1 MHVHVQYQLLEAGGR
16 EGMLCGND
24 TVNVRQ
30 LITFP
35 LCVHN
40 NLIMG
45 VHETCQ
51 LETNIQ

>member
-1 MHVHVQYQLLEAGGR
+1 MYQLMEAGG
-16 EGMLCGND
+16 EKGCCGGNV

-35 LCVHN
+35 LCVQN
-40 NLIMG
+40 SLILG
-45 VHETCQ
+45 VHKTCQ